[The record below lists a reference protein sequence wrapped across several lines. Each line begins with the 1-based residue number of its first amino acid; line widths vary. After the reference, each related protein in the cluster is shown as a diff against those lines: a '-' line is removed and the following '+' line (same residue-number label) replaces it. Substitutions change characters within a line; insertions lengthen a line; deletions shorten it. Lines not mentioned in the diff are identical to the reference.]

1 MRPSP
6 VIYDITLPISEHIAV
21 WPGDPAVTIRLSSSV
36 EQGDEATTS
45 IFTLG
50 SHTGTHIDAPGHFF
64 PGGDSVEKA
73 DLNIMIGEAWVIE
86 VPDTA
91 CLTADVLE
99 SLQIPPAYERVLFH
113 TRNSRRWQTD
123 LSTFNRDYVSL
134 SEDGAEWLV
143 ARGTRLVGI
152 DSLSI
157 APFENGL
164 ATHRVLLSNGVMILE
179 GINLSGIRTGA
190 YELVCLP
197 LKIACADGAP
207 ARVVLIDR
215 TGQNERR

>member
-1 MRPSP
+1 MRRSP
-6 VIYDITLPISEHIAV
+6 VIYDISLPVSEDLAV
-21 WPGDPAVTIRLSSSV
+21 WPGDPSVTIRRSSSV

-50 SHTGTHIDAPGHFF
+50 SHTGTHIDAPGHFI
-64 PGGDSVEKA
+64 PGGDGVDKA
-73 DLNIMIGEAWVIE
+73 DLNILIGEAWVIE
-86 VPDTA
+86 TTDTA
-91 CLTADVLE
+91 RLTADVLE
-99 SLQIPPAYERVLFH
+99 TLLIPPDYERVLFH
-113 TRNSRRWQTD
+113 TRNSRHWQTG
-123 LSTFNRDYVSL
+123 LSTFNGDYVSL

-143 ARGTRLVGI
+143 ARGIRLVGI

-164 ATHRVLLSNGVMILE
+164 ATHSVLLSNDVVIVE
-179 GINLSGIRTGA
+179 GLDLSEIRTGA

-197 LKIACADGAP
+197 LKIVRADGAP

-215 TGQNERR
+215 TGHNERP